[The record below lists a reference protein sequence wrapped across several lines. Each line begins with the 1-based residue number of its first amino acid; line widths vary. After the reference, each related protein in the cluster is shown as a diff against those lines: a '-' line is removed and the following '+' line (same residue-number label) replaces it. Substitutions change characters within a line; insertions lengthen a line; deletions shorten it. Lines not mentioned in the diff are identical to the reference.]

1 MKIRIFTHCDL
12 DGIGCAILA
21 YLAFGRENVEVEYCN
36 YDDVDG
42 KIREFYLCG
51 NPEEYDAIYITDISV
66 NEEVAEKIDS
76 LVKTGQNWKLFD
88 HHATALWL
96 NCHEWCEV
104 LSIDPYT
111 TIKTSGTEI
120 FWRYLVCDKYMFWN
134 FEVREKRNLEQ
145 FVKIVRDYDTW
156 RWKDLGEEGLVC
168 KQVNDLFYI
177 YGREAFIDWAIHRI
191 QGIDYIS
198 PLQTFPCFSATDRAL
213 LEQKQREIDIY
224 VEFKNK
230 QLVEKI
236 DQFGHA
242 YGVVFADRFVSELGD
257 RLCELHPELDYV
269 AMIDICSGKVSYR
282 TVREDLDVGGTIA
295 HSNGGGGHPKAAGS
309 TFDGCY
315 MREMVTHAIFPNC
328 GCLTATEMDCGS
340 LVR

>member
-1 MKIRIFTHCDL
+1 MSKIKLFTHTDT

-21 YLAFGRENVEVEYCN
+21 YLAFGRDNVDVEYCN

-66 NEEVAEKIDS
+66 DEEVAEEIDS
-76 LVKTGQNWKLFD
+76 LVNAGQNWKLFD

-156 RWKDLGEEGLVC
+156 RWKELGEEGVVC

-177 YGREAFIDWAIHRI
+177 YGREEFIDWALRRLKYY
-191 QGIDYIS
+191 GSY
-198 PLQTFPCFSATDRAL
+198 PEFPSFSDEDL
-213 LEQKQREIDIY
+213 LLLDQKQKDIDRYI
-224 VEFKNK
+224 
-230 QLVEKI
+230 EKK
-236 DQFGHA
+236 DKHLMARTDAFGYT
-242 YGVVFADRFVSELGD
+242 YGVIFAEQYFSELGN

-269 AMIDICSGKVSYR
+269 AMIDICGGKVSYR

-295 HSNGGGGHPKAAGS
+295 HSHGGGGHPKAAGS